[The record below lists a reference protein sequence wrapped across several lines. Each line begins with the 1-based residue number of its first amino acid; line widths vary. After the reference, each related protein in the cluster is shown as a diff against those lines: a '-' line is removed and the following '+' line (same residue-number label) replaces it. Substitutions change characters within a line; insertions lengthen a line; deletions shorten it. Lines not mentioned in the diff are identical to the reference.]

1 MSARSGHAA
10 TTLCTVR
17 RMARGKNAYLDHLG
31 QVSLFAALST
41 KELQKVA
48 KASDEVEVAA
58 GKTLVEEG
66 AIGHEFFL
74 ILDGQAAVKRGGR
87 KQVTLGP
94 GQYFGEL
101 ALLDRKPRSASV
113 IAESDMK
120 LLVIGQR
127 EFSGV
132 IDEVPGLSH
141 KLLAAMAARV
151 READSKVDALT
162 H

>member
-1 MSARSGHAA
+1 
-10 TTLCTVR
+10 
-17 RMARGKNAYLDHLG
+17 MARGKNAYLDHLA
-31 QVSLFAALST
+31 QVSLFAALSN
-41 KELQKVA
+41 KELQKIA

-74 ILDGQAAVKRGGR
+74 ILEGEAVVKRAGR
-87 KQVTLGP
+87 KLTLGP

-113 IAESDMK
+113 VAETDMK

-141 KLLAAMAARV
+141 KLLAAMAARL
-151 READSKVDALT
+151 RDADTKVDAVS

>member
-1 MSARSGHAA
+1 
-10 TTLCTVR
+10 
-17 RMARGKNAYLDHLG
+17 MARGKNAYLDHLA
-31 QVSLFAALST
+31 QVSLFAALSN
-41 KELQKVA
+41 KELQKIA

-74 ILDGQAAVKRGGR
+74 ILEGEAAVKRGGR
-87 KQVTLGP
+87 KVTLGP

-113 IAESDMK
+113 VADTDMK

-141 KLLAAMAARV
+141 KLLAAMASRL
-151 READSKVDALT
+151 READSKVDAVS

>member
-1 MSARSGHAA
+1 
-10 TTLCTVR
+10 
-17 RMARGKNAYLDHLG
+17 MARGKNAYLDHLA
-31 QVSLFAALST
+31 QVSLFSALSN
-41 KELQKVA
+41 KELQKIA
-48 KASDEVEVAA
+48 KASDEVEVSA

-66 AIGHEFFL
+66 AVGHEFFL
-74 ILDGQAAVKRGGR
+74 ILEGEAAVKRGGR
-87 KQVTLGP
+87 KVTLGP

-113 IAESDMK
+113 VAETDMK

-141 KLLAAMAARV
+141 KLLAAMATRL
-151 READSKVDALT
+151 READSKVDAVS